1 MKLFNCRSPF
11 IVTVY
16 RDPAQIATKIEL
28 YVWKVGDTMPT
39 TPTKVIE
46 KTKYSDTQ
54 YINYYNISPF
64 VYDVINPLE
73 GDFAYNVHYES
84 FYKLD
89 AEWIS
94 IDTFNYVSVNGYN
107 DYNMGNGT
115 WEGGAFVLKN
125 IYGNKLYNETPQR
138 LDTIDYF
145 YSNELSNEFFPTID
159 FVLDFIGNG
168 FDYRVFYE
176 TTEFV
181 DDYYEVNEYWVDYI
195 NNSTIELH
203 RVPMV
208 IAPIHGTIINTVF
221 KFQYRTSS
229 ESEWVNLYVCL
240 LTPICEQKYKPL
252 ILSFINRLGGT
263 QQITLFKN
271 SNKTIDVKSSEY
283 NTNTFRDNYPVYD
296 TNLGQKRIFNKNG
309 GTTIKC
315 NTGWISESQNFDI
328 QDLMLSEN
336 LYIISSNTINIGGM
350 LGYSSVD
357 TYGAVTLK
365 NTSMLMKTH
374 LNEKVINYELEFE
387 LASKLINNVV

>member
-11 IVTVY
+11 IVTVE
-16 RDPAQIATKIEL
+16 RDSAQIATKIEL
-28 YVWKVGDTMPT
+28 YVWKVGDTAPT

-73 GDFAYNVHYES
+73 GDFAYNVYYES

-89 AEWIS
+89 TEWIG
-94 IDTFNYVSVNGYN
+94 IDKYVYVAVNGYN
-107 DYNMGNGT
+107 DYSLGNSGT
-115 WEGGAFVLKN
+115 YYENPFYILKN
-125 IYGNKLYNETPQR
+125 IYGNKHYSDTGLF

-145 YSNELSNEFFPTID
+145 YPSLLTTEFIPTID
-159 FVLDFIGNG
+159 FVLDFTGNG
-168 FDYRVFYE
+168 WDYRIYYE
-176 TTEFV
+176 TTESI
-181 DDYYEVNEYWVDYI
+181 DDYYEVNEYWVDYL

-208 IAPIHGTIINTVF
+208 VAPIEGTIVNTVF

-229 ESEWVNLYVCL
+229 ESEWINSYVCL
-240 LTPICEQKYKPL
+240 LTPICEQKYNPL
-252 ILSFINRLGGT
+252 ILSFINRLGGL

-271 SNKTIDVKSSEY
+271 STKTIDVKSSEY
-283 NTNTFRDNYPVYD
+283 NTNTFRDNYPAYD
-296 TNLGQKRIFNKNG
+296 INLGQKRIFNKNG

-315 NTGWISESQNFDI
+315 NTGWISENQNFDI

-336 LYIISSNTINIGGM
+336 LYIISSNQINMGGFEAP
-350 LGYSSVD
+350 D
-357 TYGAVTLK
+357 IYGAVTLK
-365 NTSMLMKTH
+365 NSSMLMKTH
-374 LNEKVINYELEFE
+374 LNEKVINYEFEFE
-387 LASKLINNVV
+387 IANKLINNVV